1 MDVSLPGSSVYG
13 ISQAKILEWVTISF
27 SRGSS
32 QPRDGTWASW
42 FGRQI
47 LYRLSHQ
54 GHYATTK
61 ATYITTITPSWK
73 HFFLSLGFQ
82 GIPFS
87 GFSFHQMS
95 TPSQSPLL
103 GAPCLS
109 ERPKLCPPRLVFSP
123 HNPSLGVA
131 GVLQSLSQAQLFCN
145 PMDCGPP
152 GSPVHGIL
160 QARILEWV
168 AMSFSRGSLQPGTE
182 PKPPALQADSLLLSH
197 WGSLLPKV
205 IFSNFMALNPW
216 ILKIPNFLQPA
227 STSLMNCRLIHPPW
241 MSKDHLKIS
250 ILKIF

>member
-1 MDVSLPGSSVYG
+1 MPPQKQHTSPLSLPLGNTS
-13 ISQAKILEWVTISF
+13 
-27 SRGSS
+27 
-32 QPRDGTWASW
+32 
-42 FGRQI
+42 
-47 LYRLSHQ
+47 
-54 GHYATTK
+54 
-61 ATYITTITPSWK
+61 
-73 HFFLSLGFQ
+73 FFLLASRASRSPGF
-82 GIPFS
+82 PS
-87 GFSFHQMS
+87 TKMS

-109 ERPKLCPPRLVFSP
+109 ECPKLGPLRLILSS

-131 GVLQSLSQAQLFCN
+131 VVLQSLSQVQLFCD
-145 PMDCGPP
+145 PMDSSQP

-182 PKPPALQADSLLLSH
+182 PQPPALQADSSLLSH
-197 WGSLLPKV
+197 QGSLLPKV
-205 IFSNFMALNPW
+205 ISNFMALNPW
-216 ILKIPNFLQPA
+216 ILTIPNFLQPA